1 MYAYIKLNFLLY
13 AILFVAAFVCAQ
25 HHGGGNHNPPH
36 HPHPDNKQCHTDAD
50 CSGCVTNTTGYC
62 NLQDN
67 LCYCK
72 PVTAKRAACH
82 NGHQCSCPDGQ
93 NGVCNAQGH
102 CECGDHPVGKRA
114 VHVGSHCGQKSD
126 CAGLDCAG
134 QDYDCINMKCACH
147 DNSHGQPVGR

>member
-1 MYAYIKLNFLLY
+1 MLLPVT
-13 AILFVAAFVCAQ
+13 AM
-25 HHGGGNHNPPH
+25 
-36 HPHPDNKQCHTDAD
+36 
-50 CSGCVTNTTGYC
+50 TNTTGYC

-67 LCYCK
+67 LCYCR

-82 NGHQCSCPDGQ
+82 NGHQCACPDGQ

-114 VHVGSHCGQKSD
+114 DCHNGHQCSCPDGQNGVCNSHGHCDCGDHTVGKRAVHVGSHCGQKSD

-134 QDYDCINMKCACH
+134 KDYDCINMKCACH
-147 DNSHGQPVGR
+147 ENGHAGGR